1 MSLRRVTRRG
11 HVRNW
16 KKMAVSAVSVL
27 ALSGAAWAQ
36 QTPPPAAPANSPEGV
51 QAFEPV
57 FFARFA
63 PVTALDMVR
72 QLPGFRIDEG
82 EDLRGFGATAGNV
95 LIDGRR
101 TSSKDSISDELGR
114 ISARDVLRVEL
125 IRASAAGDIDVR
137 GYTELANVVMKPAS
151 ELKVSTT
158 WAATTRWYEQGRI
171 GAQIGGTRAWKTDNF
186 GFRLAVQGSSV
197 GEREEVDVTSAN
209 ALGVVTS
216 TQSEYYQQQVG
227 ELLITGA
234 ANWTPTARDTVN
246 ANFRILPRLFS
257 NNAAAE
263 VRLPSG
269 TKVGDILLDYTE
281 KDIWYVDAGG
291 DWEHKFS
298 PENAVKLIAVNRT
311 VNWRPQQLL
320 TQAVLGS
327 PFGQVR
333 DTSDNK
339 AGEHVLRGVWTTRPA
354 QEHTLEFGLEGAY
367 NYREVD
373 RQRQAGAIGGPY
385 VPVAVPI
392 ATTKVEEERAEA
404 SITDVWR
411 VNPALTLE
419 GAINYEVSTI
429 SQTGDAN
436 QERDFTYAKPR
447 LVATWTPTAQE
458 QFRLSLARDISQ
470 LDFADFAT
478 GLDSISNTANIG
490 NPNLEP
496 EQIWKASLQ
505 WKRQLGERGSISVTG
520 FYDDIQDTQ
529 DFIASQLSSPAAC
542 VTIVPTPA
550 ACYRTAVGNVG
561 DGKRWGG
568 RVEATLPLDTIGISN
583 GILKLNVGAQDSEVI
598 DPLTGE
604 KRRISKQQEYDWSI
618 DFRQDVPSM
627 KFAWGGDYASAG
639 AIPEYRHERIEIA
652 DPGEGDLDLFIETTS
667 LLGGALVRLTAENVF
682 NQEREVD
689 RRFYL
694 PNRIPPGAFSST
706 EERIS
711 TYGATVTLT
720 VAGAF

>member
-1 MSLRRVTRRG
+1 
-11 HVRNW
+11 
-16 KKMAVSAVSVL
+16 VL
-27 ALSGAAWAQ
+27 ALSGTAWAQ

-101 TSSKDSISDELGR
+101 TSSKDSLSDELGR

-186 GFRLAVQGSSV
+186 GFRLAVQGTSL

-227 ELLITGA
+227 ELLINGA

-542 VTIVPTPA
+542 ITIVPTPA

-652 DPGEGDLDLFIETTS
+652 DPGEGDLDLFIETTA